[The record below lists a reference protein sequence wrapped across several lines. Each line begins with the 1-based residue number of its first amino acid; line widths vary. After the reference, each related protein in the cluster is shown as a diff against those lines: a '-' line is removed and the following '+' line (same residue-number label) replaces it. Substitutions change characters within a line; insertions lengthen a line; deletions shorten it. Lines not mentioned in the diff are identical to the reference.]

1 MDVTNI
7 IQTIFSEYG
16 LLGAGIIALA
26 LYFKNIND
34 RVMNESK
41 EREEKLMAQNEQRE
55 LRFIDTINNIT
66 QDVSNRMDNIESDV
80 TNIKTDINEIKI
92 AVAPKA

>member
-1 MDVTNI
+1 MDQTTNTI
-7 IQTIFSEYG
+7 LQTIFTEYG
-16 LLGAGIIALA
+16 FIAIILVCVGM
-26 LYFKNIND
+26 YFKSFID
-34 RVMNESK
+34 SVRSESK

-66 QDVSNRMDNIESDV
+66 QDVSNRMDNIESD
-80 TNIKTDINEIKI
+80 IGEIKA